1 MRSDLRRTPQV
12 NEGRPSYII
21 KDPVNA
27 KYFQFGQVEVWI
39 MDRLDGTRSF
49 MTVAEE
55 LKAEIGARTT
65 AAAIQSFY
73 YKLRQLGLTERTTA
87 EKSLMLMERLRRDR
101 KERLKSTQSTLFRM
115 RFSFGDPDQLF
126 TRMVPPLKFF
136 WTRRF
141 VIVSVLFFIA
151 YIWVIAENW
160 ALFTLG
166 LRSLYNPATYTPM
179 FIVTLYLSSV
189 AIIMVH
195 EFGHGLTCKFFGG
208 EVHEMGAM
216 LLYFSPALYC
226 NVSDAYTFEKRSHR
240 LWVTFAGGWI
250 QLLIAA
256 FAAIVWALT
265 EPGSAVHR
273 IAFITT
279 LLGGGL
285 SVLINYNPLLPLD
298 GYYALVEMVGITN
311 LRERSMELLRNET
324 KRRLLR
330 SKIAVAAV
338 TPREFRIM
346 IVYGILAFSYTVLVL
361 WIIGHWAGSLAVR
374 KFGGWGWVLVAFVVW
389 RLTRKPRQQLTR
401 HFKNWVAEYL
411 PPGPRRQMAGR
422 SAAALAAMLLLSLV
436 IPWTVRVRGTAIV
449 EPAARVWVRPPE
461 VAWVAEVFVRE
472 GDAVNAGQEIMRL
485 RNPDLELASGRA
497 RASVIALEREMA
509 RLRAQADPGA
519 ERLAQLQ
526 LQAAR
531 HEFNAL
537 VDREASLRLR
547 APFSG
552 IVATPYLNELLGAR
566 TEPGDSLVEI
576 LGDGPLRVR
585 IALAQRDA
593 GEVAVGDLV
602 RIRFPGEARSK
613 WTTRVAQV
621 GTAARAEQVELVAA
635 LDAPEPAP
643 FLRPGTL
650 GKAKVSV
657 QRTSVAGATARSLRR
672 LIRTERFL

>member
-1 MRSDLRRTPQV
+1 L
-12 NEGRPSYII
+12 
-21 KDPVNA
+21 
-27 KYFQFGQVEVWI
+27 
-39 MDRLDGTRSF
+39 
-49 MTVAEE
+49 
-55 LKAEIGARTT
+55 
-65 AAAIQSFY
+65 
-73 YKLRQLGLTERTTA
+73 
-87 EKSLMLMERLRRDR
+87 
-101 KERLKSTQSTLFRM
+101 
-115 RFSFGDPDQLF
+115 
-126 TRMVPPLKFF
+126 
-136 WTRRF
+136 
-141 VIVSVLFFIA
+141 
-151 YIWVIAENW
+151 
-160 ALFTLG
+160 
-166 LRSLYNPATYTPM
+166 
-179 FIVTLYLSSV
+179 
-189 AIIMVH
+189 
-195 EFGHGLTCKFFGG
+195 
-208 EVHEMGAM
+208 
-216 LLYFSPALYC
+216 
-226 NVSDAYTFEKRSHR
+226 
-240 LWVTFAGGWI
+240 
-250 QLLIAA
+250 
-256 FAAIVWALT
+256 
-265 EPGSAVHR
+265 
-273 IAFITT
+273 
-279 LLGGGL
+279 
-285 SVLINYNPLLPLD
+285 
-298 GYYALVEMVGITN
+298 
-311 LRERSMELLRNET
+311 
-324 KRRLLR
+324 
-330 SKIAVAAV
+330 
-338 TPREFRIM
+338 
-346 IVYGILAFSYTVLVL
+346 
-361 WIIGHWAGSLAVR
+361 
-374 KFGGWGWVLVAFVVW
+374 
-389 RLTRKPRQQLTR
+389 
-401 HFKNWVAEYL
+401 
-411 PPGPRRQMAGR
+411 
-422 SAAALAAMLLLSLV
+422 
-436 IPWTVRVRGTAIV
+436 
-449 EPAARVWVRPPE
+449 
-461 VAWVAEVFVRE
+461 VRE
-472 GDAVNAGQEIMRL
+472 GDSVNAGQEIMRL